1 MTCVTSDL
9 PPPRQLIARLGVEAI
24 LSAMPS
30 VHRDNTDMPQGEAE
44 MAYIRE
50 ASSMEA
56 PHNLHLYRLKRRKSD
71 PTGTVLLGICP
82 NGIELYQVSFS
93 EPGEAWERGG
103 EGERCVIDLRLYLLC

>member
-1 MTCVTSDL
+1 MTCG
-9 PPPRQLIARLGVEAI
+9 RQLITRLGVDAL
-24 LSAMPS
+24 LSAMPAA
-30 VHRDNTDMPQGEAE
+30 HRENTDMPPGEAE

-82 NGIELYQVSFS
+82 NGIELYQVRGLGREGVNCEGRGVES
-93 EPGEAWERGG
+93 GEDWEEDVRGG
-103 EGERCVIDLRLYLLC
+103 VGRAG

>member
-1 MTCVTSDL
+1 MDAL
-9 PPPRQLIARLGVEAI
+9 
-24 LSAMPS
+24 LSAMPA
-30 VHRDNTDMPQGEAE
+30 VHRENTDMPPGEAE

-82 NGIELYQVSFS
+82 NGIELYQVRGRM
-93 EPGEAWERGG
+93 EGGLGREGVRGG
-103 EGERCVIDLRLYLLC
+103 EWRAERTVGRV